1 MASFNQNP
9 LRSSSTKSPERRDS
23 ELTFQNNDTSNVMSL
38 KNIGTNVNLH
48 RVTILNRPEEVFLP
62 SNEIQTSKKQEGSV
76 NTEVVSARRSNEGET
91 YNSCSEELCMPILP
105 WINGDGTI
113 NGIIYDGL
121 RRRVLGTVMQNP
133 GILEDELVRRM
144 DVLNP
149 QSCKQLLELM
159 ILDGHLK
166 VREMLQSTKVGPPA
180 LLGTILGSRFSKSK
194 LECRKHFFANLMS
207 TSLL

>member
-1 MASFNQNP
+1 MTFLLLNSYFNTVLLYIQVNCYDSFRVVDALYRSKYFLSSMASFNQNP

-133 GILEDELVRRM
+133 GILEVH
-144 DVLNP
+144 V
-149 QSCKQLLELM
+149 
-159 ILDGHLK
+159 
-166 VREMLQSTKVGPPA
+166 
-180 LLGTILGSRFSKSK
+180 FSIDLFKK
-194 LECRKHFFANLMS
+194 KCFFNWYWCY
-207 TSLL
+207 TSPI